1 MIKSSN
7 TQEMVGAGLLFLVMQ
22 ITISF
27 MFSMTVS
34 IPPAL
39 VEAEDDCIE
48 IEDGGTVQEEEYSN
62 NLISNCMPI
71 IVTATLLLTLHC

>member
-48 IEDGGTVQEEEYSN
+48 IEDGGTV
-62 NLISNCMPI
+62 
-71 IVTATLLLTLHC
+71 

>member
-71 IVTATLLLTLHC
+71 IVTATLFLTLHC